1 MAPCGAKLVEAMGF
15 ANFVET
21 KMGTSVRLFTAVSWV
36 ISIGQ
41 DTRKSAGRKP
51 SKILLAQCQA
61 QFLNDRMSLPFNVAG
76 HLDTALREAAAKLGL
91 VDRAFQPEVRVADPA
106 NGDFQ
111 ANGALAFAKREK
123 QNPRALAQQL
133 VDQMGSL
140 TADFDIVLA
149 GPGFINFR
157 LKPAALLSWLQTYD
171 SEAHLQAGAANTYRG
186 QTWVVDYSSP
196 NTAKQMHVGHL
207 RSAVIGEA
215 ICRLLAFSGARVIR
229 DNHLG
234 DWGTQF
240 GKLIY
245 GYKRWAN
252 QAALAAEPIEELE
265 RLYKLGN
272 DATPEGSPALDE
284 ARQELVK
291 LQAGDPENVALWQK
305 FSDVS
310 LGAFQQIYD
319 RLGIRFDHNLG
330 ESFYND
336 KVGRVY
342 AELAETKIAEDS
354 NGALVVFHDE
364 HPRFSRHT
372 ERPNPFMVRKADGAS
387 GYASTDLATAIYR
400 TEHFKAD
407 GIVIVTDFR
416 QSDHFEQLFLTVKKW
431 FSAKGYRLPELHH
444 VTFGAVTGE
453 DGKAL
458 KTRSGDVIKLKDLL
472 NEAEDRAFALVT
484 EKNPELSEA
493 ERRDIARAV
502 GIGAVQYADL
512 SQNRSSNYVF
522 SWDKMLSF
530 DGNSAPYMLMMVARV
545 HSIFRKAGLDAA
557 RPAVAGASA
566 PETPQEMALARKL
579 VQFADAVSLATAQL
593 RPHFL
598 GLYLFELA
606 GAYSAFYAADKVI
619 VDDPA
624 VRARRLL
631 LCHRTLVVLE
641 AGLHLLGLRTLERM

>member
-1 MAPCGAKLVEAMGF
+1 M
-15 ANFVET
+15 
-21 KMGTSVRLFTAVSWV
+21 
-36 ISIGQ
+36 
-41 DTRKSAGRKP
+41 D
-51 SKILLAQCQA
+51 
-61 QFLNDRMSLPFNVAG
+61 LPFHVAS
-76 HLDTALREAAAKLGL
+76 HVDLALRAAANRLGL
-91 VDRAFQPEVRVADPA
+91 AERGFQPEVRVADPA
-106 NGDFQ
+106 HGDFQ

-123 QNPRALAQQL
+123 QNPRAVAQQI
-133 VDQMGSL
+133 VDAL
-140 TADFDIVLA
+140 DADTQAAFDIALA

-157 LKPAALLSWLQTYD
+157 LKPAALLAWLGRYD
-171 SEAHLQAGAANTYRG
+171 SEEHLHTGASSAHAQ

-215 ICRLLAFSGARVIR
+215 ICRLLAFTGARVIR

-245 GYKRWAN
+245 GYKRWADP
-252 QAALAAEPIEELE
+252 AALATDAIEELE

-272 DATPEGSPALDE
+272 NATPEGSPALDE
-284 ARQELVK
+284 ARAELVK
-291 LQAGDPENVALWQK
+291 LQNGDPENVALWQK
-305 FSDVS
+305 FSEVS
-310 LGAFQQIYD
+310 LAAFQQIYD
-319 RLGIRFDHNLG
+319 RLGITFDHNLG

-336 KVGRVY
+336 KVDRVY
-342 AELAETKIAEDS
+342 RELTETGLAENS

-364 HPRFSRHT
+364 HPRFSRNA

-387 GYASTDLATAIYR
+387 GYASTDLATALYR

-407 GIVIVTDFR
+407 GIVVVTDFR
-416 QSDHFEQLFLTVKKW
+416 QGDHFEQLFLTVKKW
-431 FSAKGYRLPELHH
+431 FAAKNYRLPELHH

-458 KTRSGDVIKLKDLL
+458 KTRSGDVIKLKALL
-472 NEAEDRAFALVT
+472 DEAEDRAFALVT
-484 EKNPELSEA
+484 EKSPEFPET

-522 SWDKMLSF
+522 SWDKMLAL
-530 DGNSAPYMLMMVARV
+530 DGNTAPYLLYAVARV
-545 HSIFRKAGLDAA
+545 RSIFRKAGLD
-557 RPAVAGASA
+557 PAQPPTAGASA
-566 PETPQEMALARKL
+566 PETPQELALARKL
-579 VQFADAVSLATAQL
+579 VQFSDAVQLATNQL

-598 GLYLFELA
+598 GLYLYELA

-631 LCHRTLVVLE
+631 LCHRTLIVLE
-641 AGLHLLGLRTLERM
+641 TGLHLLGLRTLERM